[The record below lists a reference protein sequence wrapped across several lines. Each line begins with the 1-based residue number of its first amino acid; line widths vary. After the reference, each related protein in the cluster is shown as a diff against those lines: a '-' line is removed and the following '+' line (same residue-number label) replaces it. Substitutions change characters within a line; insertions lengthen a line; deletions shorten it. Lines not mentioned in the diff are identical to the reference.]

1 MSDHTSR
8 GSRAGL
14 AILAGLLALS
24 AGLGALGLATGFLD
38 LGRQLTARLPL
49 HSPVL
54 GSIAL
59 MVVVAL
65 PCAVLAWLAGR
76 GDQPNARI
84 SSRPARIRPASRW
97 RRNPTAA
104 PSHHDRERDD
114 IADEVGERPGRSGVG
129 RRIRRSSTAIPAW

>member
-1 MSDHTSR
+1 MSDHPSR

-14 AILAGLLALS
+14 AILAGLIALS

-76 GDQPNARI
+76 GD
-84 SSRPARIRPASRW
+84 
-97 RRNPTAA
+97 RRTGAAAVTAGLLLVGW
-104 PSHHDRERDD
+104 
-114 IADEVGERPGRSGVG
+114 IVVEVAFLRQLSFFYPVYLVLGAVLVG
-129 RRIRRSSTAIPAW
+129 AGAARRSR